1 MDKEQQSTITG
12 WIFILSQ
19 YNWPR
24 FSQKMRTAT
33 ERIQKDKTFKYNG
46 LLNFIGESSAL
57 EELAWLHNQVFNNF
71 NFFNLKFNFVYIK
84 LNFLNLSFYAK
95 VYEILGYSSEFDRR
109 ATYKTS
115 ISGTSYQNGSK

>member
-1 MDKEQQSTITG
+1 MKRSKITFEYQIKINCSSESTPCGTLWVRSHPSDLLPSVVHSILSGLEEIQPSMDKEQQSTITG

-19 YNWPR
+19 YSWPR

-57 EELAWLHNQVFNNF
+57 EELAWLHNQVM
-71 NFFNLKFNFVYIK
+71 
-84 LNFLNLSFYAK
+84 
-95 VYEILGYSSEFDRR
+95 
-109 ATYKTS
+109 
-115 ISGTSYQNGSK
+115 